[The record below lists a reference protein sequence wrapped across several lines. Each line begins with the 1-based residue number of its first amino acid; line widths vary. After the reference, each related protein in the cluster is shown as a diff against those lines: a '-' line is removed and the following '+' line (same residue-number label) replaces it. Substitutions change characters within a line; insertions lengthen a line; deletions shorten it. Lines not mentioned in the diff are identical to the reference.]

1 MHNAWINA
9 CNIWQFSM
17 HNFFNNAACGQKKIM
32 LKFLEAQFVEQE
44 LEVMGLSSRKNMR
57 KEMQTLNMQ
66 VSPFG

>member
-1 MHNAWINA
+1 
-9 CNIWQFSM
+9 M

-66 VSPFG
+66 VSRIG